1 MAENDIVIKFK
12 KEDGNIFLE
21 SINDSGEDKTYDSNL
36 PLLTINDEGK
46 YTAIEGALD
55 KVIINEKAEEEE
67 EKEGQQGEPVTEAE
81 NFDFSDNIYPSKN
94 DKEDEEKQENPLL
107 AKENENKQQDT
118 NELQEQPVTT
128 EGQEQLVTNE
138 LPEQPATNE
147 LPEQPVTTEGQE
159 QPATNECQDK
169 FNVYN
174 NEIASADC
182 NTLNKNFKKLA
193 SKVHPDKNPNCGDAS
208 TDTMKKLN
216 NKKQECEKQSN
227 KSSLNTEAQP
237 EALKELQDAT
247 TGGKKNRTK
256 KSKKGG
262 NKKTKRVRFI
272 MTRKGR
278 KNRKNKTRR

>member
-1 MAENDIVIKFK
+1 M
-12 KEDGNIFLE
+12 
-21 SINDSGEDKTYDSNL
+21 
-36 PLLTINDEGK
+36 
-46 YTAIEGALD
+46 
-55 KVIINEKAEEEE
+55 
-67 EKEGQQGEPVTEAE
+67 
-81 NFDFSDNIYPSKN
+81 
-94 DKEDEEKQENPLL
+94 
-107 AKENENKQQDT
+107 
-118 NELQEQPVTT
+118 
-128 EGQEQLVTNE
+128 
-138 LPEQPATNE
+138 
-147 LPEQPVTTEGQE
+147 
-159 QPATNECQDK
+159 
-169 FNVYN
+169 
-174 NEIASADC
+174 
-182 NTLNKNFKKLA
+182 A

>member
-55 KVIINEKAEEEE
+55 KVIINEKAEEE
-67 EKEGQQGEPVTEAE
+67 KEGQQGEPVTEAE

-94 DKEDEEKQENPLL
+94 DEEDEEKQENPLL

-118 NELQEQPVTT
+118 NEGQEQLVTTELPEQPVTTEGQEQPVTT
-128 EGQEQLVTNE
+128 EGQEQ
-138 LPEQPATNE
+138 
-147 LPEQPVTTEGQE
+147 PVTTEVPE

>member
-55 KVIINEKAEEEE
+55 KVIINEKAEEG
-67 EKEGQQGEPVTEAE
+67 KEGQQGEPVTEAE

-94 DKEDEEKQENPLL
+94 DEEDEEKQENPLL
-107 AKENENKQQDT
+107 RKEPEEPAT
-118 NELQEQPVTT
+118 NELPEQPITT

-138 LPEQPATNE
+138 LPEQPVTTEGQEQPATNE
-147 LPEQPVTTEGQE
+147 LPE

-247 TGGKKNRTK
+247 TGGKKK
-256 KSKKGG
+256 
-262 NKKTKRVRFI
+262 
-272 MTRKGR
+272 
-278 KNRKNKTRR
+278 